1 MVEREVIMKQHTMI
15 GQFINKRIREGKK
28 NIVLKFY
35 KLTEE
40 KRKLCKDIIDF
51 LDENNLRYTTIFD
64 TNIEMEIVIKLNG
77 RSTYVKKVKQSLKK
91 EGK

>member
-40 KRKLCKDIIDF
+40 KRKLCKDIINF
-51 LDENNLRYTTIFD
+51 LDEKNYSNRLPWSKPSTIRP
-64 TNIEMEIVIKLNG
+64 LPGG
-77 RSTYVKKVKQSLKK
+77 RSARWIAYT
-91 EGK
+91 